1 MKEHFPNY
9 SMRPILTLILKPK
22 KDVTRKENYRPT
34 SLMNID
40 AETLNN
46 VSANQI
52 QQHKNGLYTTTKWD
66 SY

>member
-1 MKEHFPNY
+1 
-9 SMRPILTLILKPK
+9 
-22 KDVTRKENYRPT
+22 
-34 SLMNID
+34 MNID